1 MIQAVSSLFW
11 SILLQFQCKLSC
23 YLNNLCTIYSDC
35 NLICC
40 QFNRGTLRKKE
51 KENTKLYLLWVTKTL
66 LTWPSPLQPGKG
78 QCGSSCLFSF
88 QDSEDPLTG
97 LSFCLLAA
105 KGQPEAVRWEVY
117 LPDMWPWPSQPITG
131 HLQKHSKR
139 TLVFIRDIWWKQSQ
153 GSLRKYVQLLMSLCI
168 GILTLGPQRC
178 TIPEHSIHVKLSYG
192 GSPNFKN
199 RQCKVKLNSL
209 RNETIRSDSILPEK
223 KFEILSQTINHNL

>member
-1 MIQAVSSLFW
+1 M
-11 SILLQFQCKLSC
+11 K
-23 YLNNLCTIYSDC
+23 
-35 NLICC
+35 
-40 QFNRGTLRKKE
+40 R
-51 KENTKLYLLWVTKTL
+51 ENTKLYLLWVTKTL

-139 TLVFIRDIWWKQSQ
+139 TLVFTGESRQGQSQ
-153 GSLRKYVQLLMSLCI
+153 KILRKSFQLPLLLCFN
-168 GILTLGPQRC
+168 GVRLGPWWH
-178 TIPEHSIHVKLSYG
+178 TVPEHPILVKLSYG
-192 GSPNFKN
+192 GSGDLKIRQFKI
-199 RQCKVKLNSL
+199 QL
-209 RNETIRSDSILPEK
+209 
-223 KFEILSQTINHNL
+223 

>member
-1 MIQAVSSLFW
+1 MTS
-11 SILLQFQCKLSC
+11 
-23 YLNNLCTIYSDC
+23 TIYSDC

-40 QFNRGTLRKKE
+40 HFNSGMLRKMKR
-51 KENTKLYLLWVTKTL
+51 ENTKLYLLWVTKTL

-131 HLQKHSKR
+131 HLKKYSKR
-139 TLVFIRDIWWKQSQ
+139 THVFNRDRRWRQAQ
-153 GSLRKYVQLLMSLCI
+153 ESLRKHIQLPMPLCTNFKTRSPGPHSTWASNSRQDILGVQL
-168 GILTLGPQRC
+168 ILRLG
-178 TIPEHSIHVKLSYG
+178 
-192 GSPNFKN
+192 NFKY
-199 RQCKVKLNSL
+199 
-209 RNETIRSDSILPEK
+209 TW
-223 KFEILSQTINHNL
+223 TA